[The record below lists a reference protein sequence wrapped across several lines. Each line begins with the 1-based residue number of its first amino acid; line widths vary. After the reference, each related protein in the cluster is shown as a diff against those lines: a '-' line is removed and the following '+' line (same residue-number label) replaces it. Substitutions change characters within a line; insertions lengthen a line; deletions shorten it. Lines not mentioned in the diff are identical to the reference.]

1 MRNSILLTICCCFCL
16 ATNAQEPDSSL
27 LRTKLSPHLL
37 TAESTTQPDTISTW
51 WLIVTDTTAFKTFLA
66 EQQLPVKIIGA
77 YPPIKLL
84 TIRTTRKVLTNKLL
98 KTSWVIFADRPRQP
112 REEQA
117 VNTMDNTTNQVN
129 TVHGRFPLLNGFGL
143 TASVKENKPDTT
155 DIDLKGRYLSTP
167 LSSPEITQHAGIM
180 STIIGGGG
188 NSDHTGRGAAW
199 GVTLSSSDFASL
211 LPDANIAYQQYHIT
225 LQNHSYGTGIENY
238 YGADAAAYDAS
249 SLANPSLLHIFSAGN
264 AGNQGSTQGP
274 YAGIPN
280 YANLTGSFKMGKNMI
295 TVGAINGLYQP
306 EALSS
311 KGPAYDGRVKPEL
324 VAFGVDGSSGAAAIA
339 SGIALLV
346 QQAYKDKTGLMPP
359 ASLVKAILLNTADD
373 IAAPGIDFQ
382 TGYGSVNALKA
393 VQATLHGL
401 YAIDNVNEGQTQNI
415 PLTIPAGIRQV
426 KITLCW
432 YDQPAMPNAAK
443 ALINDIDLKLVNT
456 NTGEHW
462 QPWVLN
468 HAADAVSLA
477 QVATRKRDSLN
488 NNEQITL
495 DNPSPGI
502 YTIQVQG
509 YSLPS
514 GSQPFTVA
522 WYLDTADRFRWYNP
536 VKAGY
541 IHGGENN
548 ILRWS
553 STFNNPQPGRLEYST
568 DGGNQWRQIAHDVD
582 LTKGYYTWPAPD
594 LYTTALLKM
603 TIGSQSF
610 LSDTF
615 SISTR
620 LKTTTGFNCPDS
632 FLLSWNRPAGV
643 NTFTVYTPG
652 NQYLTPLLTT
662 TDTAIVLKKAVNPA
676 LHYTVAPLL
685 SDVYTGMKAYTFDY
699 TTQGV
704 SCYIKSFL
712 ADLINNTASLQIE
725 LGTRYA
731 IQKIVVEKLGIT
743 GYSSLQTIEPVNNLQ
758 YGLTDNSLQRGV
770 NSYRLK
776 IQRTDGSVIYSQSET
791 VYNFGE
797 ATYMLFPNP
806 VATGS
811 LLNVLTATPGNS
823 TLTFYNSSGQQV
835 LYRQLQELHEQMP
848 LRALQKGVYFYL
860 IRKDGK
866 KEQTGSIL
874 VY

>member
-1 MRNSILLTICCCFCL
+1 MRYGILLSICCYCL
-16 ATNAQEPDSSL
+16 VVNAQEPNSIALRAKLAPTL
-27 LRTKLSPHLL
+27 LQSNSKIIPK
-37 TAESTTQPDTISTW
+37 QPSTW
-51 WLIVTDTTAFKTFLA
+51 WVVVTDPEKFKAFLA
-66 EQQLPVKIIGA
+66 GGQQPVEIVGEYSPASI
-77 YPPIKLL
+77 LV
-84 TIRTTRKVLTNKLL
+84 IRTTYNYLVDTLVR
-98 KTSWVIFADRPRQP
+98 SPWVIFADRPRQP

-117 VNTMDNTTNQVN
+117 INTMDNTTNQVN
-129 TVHGRFPLLNGFGL
+129 TVHGRFPLLNGLGL

-167 LSSPEITQHAGIM
+167 LSSPEITQHAGTM

-199 GVTLSSSDFASL
+199 GVTISSSNFASL
-211 LPDANIAYQQYHIT
+211 LPDANNAYQQYNIA

-264 AGNQGSTQGP
+264 TGNQISTQGA

-311 KGPAYDGRVKPEL
+311 RGPAYDGRVKPEL
-324 VAFGVDGSSGAAAIA
+324 VAFGVDGSSGAAAIV

-346 QQAYKDKTGLMPP
+346 QQAYKDKTGLLPP
-359 ASLVKAILLNTADD
+359 AALVKAILLNTADD
-373 IAAPGIDFQ
+373 IASPGIDFQ
-382 TGYGSVNALKA
+382 TGYGSVNAYKA
-393 VQATLHGL
+393 VQETLQGL
-401 YAIDNVNEGQTQNI
+401 YATGNVNPGQTQNI

-432 YDQPAMPNAAK
+432 YDQPATPNAAK
-443 ALINDIDLKLVNT
+443 ALVNDIDLELVNT
-456 NTGEHW
+456 NTGAHW

-477 QVATRKRDSLN
+477 QVAVRKRDSLN

-495 DNPSPGI
+495 DNPAPGA
-502 YTIQVQG
+502 YVIQVQG
-509 YSLPS
+509 YSIPS
-514 GSQPFTVA
+514 GLQSFTVA
-522 WYLDTADRFRWYNP
+522 WHLDTADRFRWYNP
-536 VKAGY
+536 AKAGY

-548 ILRWS
+548 LLRWS
-553 STFNNPQPGRLEYST
+553 STFNSPQPGRLEYSI
-568 DGGNQWRQIAHDVD
+568 DGGNQWQQIAHDVD
-582 LTKGYYTWPAPD
+582 LTKGYYSWPAPD
-594 LYTTALLKM
+594 LCTTALLKM
-603 TIGSQSF
+603 TVGNQSF

-620 LKTTTGFNCPDS
+620 LKATTGFNCPDS

-662 TDTAIVLKKAVNPA
+662 TDTTIVLKKAVNPA

-685 SDVYTGMKAYTFDY
+685 SGVYTGMKAYTFDY

-712 ADLINNTASLQIE
+712 ADLVNNTASLQIE

-758 YGLTDNSLQRGV
+758 YGLTDNILQRGA

-776 IQRTDGSVIYSQSET
+776 IQRTDGSVIYSQPET
-791 VYNFGE
+791 VYNFGD
-797 ATYMLFPNP
+797 AAYMLFPNP
-806 VATGS
+806 VAGGS

-835 LYRQLQELHEQMP
+835 LHRPLQELHEQVP
-848 LRALQKGVYFYL
+848 LRTLQKGVYFYL

-866 KEQTGSIL
+866 KEQTGNIL
-874 VY
+874 IY